1 MYLLT
6 CVRAGHFEL
15 GDMEVDIRE
24 NGDYEGLHAVLSGT
38 KTLAGS
44 VTTLISCVRKY
55 MEFTGCSL
63 AEAIEAASLH
73 PAQALGIDDER
84 GSLEFGRFADIVL
97 LDVDL
102 NVQATSVHECFVFAQ
117 RPGTHRYA
125 CTWCAGMWKATSR
138 GADWLM
144 LAPAHQLWRNPSPP
158 RWPAPHSLPV
168 LVLVRVSVLVLAV
181 LVLAVLVRML
191 VLVVVL
197 ASLH

>member
-102 NVQATSVHECFVFAQ
+102 NVQATSVHECLCLPSV
-117 RPGTHRYA
+117 
-125 CTWCAGMWKATSR
+125 R
-138 GADWLM
+138 GLIAM
-144 LAPAHQLWRNPSPP
+144 PARGVQVCGRPP
-158 RWPAPHSLPV
+158 RV
-168 LVLVRVSVLVLAV
+168 EQTG
-181 LVLAVLVRML
+181 
-191 VLVVVL
+191 
-197 ASLH
+197 